1 MFNYTWRHLGLMPC
15 ESTIWNRRCRAI
27 EKELKR
33 HCIKSSVSRHTLFDT
48 DYYLIEVS
56 DNKHHISGDDIAEA
70 LDISKDWVCLY
81 HCRAGERTYY
91 AVLEDELNDKYKN
104 CNGELVFDEPFDL
117 MDAIRISGMGC
128 IEKRLKE
135 CDRCPDV
142 IVNKHKNILTIQNYG
157 WSSQCVANALNI
169 SKDAV
174 VDVSCDDSDTQ
185 MIVLLD
191 EVG

>member
-1 MFNYTWRHLGLMPC
+1 MYSWFEPFFTNREL
-15 ESTIWNRRCRAI
+15 TIWNKRCRSI
-27 EKELKR
+27 EEALKR

-48 DYYLIEVS
+48 SYYLVEVS

-81 HCRAGERTYY
+81 HCRYNQSTYY

-104 CNGELVFDEPFDL
+104 CNGELVVDEPFNL
-117 MDAIRISGMGC
+117 MDAIGISGMGC

-142 IVNKHKNILTIQNYG
+142 IVNKHKNILTIQNYK

-169 SKDAV
+169 SEDAV

-191 EVG
+191 EVE